1 MLRILSRN
9 PVEMSTKVH
18 RGEYLSIRSQKM
30 VNSETFTTEVRGKYL
45 LAFKL
50 SPSLVPKLAVARF
63 KKRWAGASGMVTKH
77 PLGQVPRLY
86 LL

>member
-9 PVEMSTKVH
+9 PVEMLTKVH
-18 RGEYLSIRSQKM
+18 RGDYLYIRSLKM
-30 VNSETFTTEVRGKYL
+30 INCETFTTEVRGKYL